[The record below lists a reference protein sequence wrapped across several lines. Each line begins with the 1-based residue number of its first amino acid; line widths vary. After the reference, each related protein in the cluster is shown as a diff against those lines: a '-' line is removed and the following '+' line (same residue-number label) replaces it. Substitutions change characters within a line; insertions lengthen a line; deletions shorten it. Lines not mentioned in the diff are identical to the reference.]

1 MSYKERV
8 VTTKGYSRLQTEADD
23 SVNMVRDLEEEKTIK
38 SDDEPKVMIP
48 FHAVDRVV
56 KTTAMEDRADKNPY
70 GCTAESGGGGSRG
83 SKVCEMQ
90 VCDGVVGC

>member
-23 SVNMVRDLEEEKTIK
+23 GINMVRDFEEKKTIK
-38 SDDEPKVMIP
+38 GNDPNVLIP
-48 FHAVDRVV
+48 FHAVDRVI

-70 GCTAESGGGGSRG
+70 NCDADSDGGSGVCG
-83 SKVCEMQ
+83 SKVCAAK
-90 VCDGVVGC
+90 VACN